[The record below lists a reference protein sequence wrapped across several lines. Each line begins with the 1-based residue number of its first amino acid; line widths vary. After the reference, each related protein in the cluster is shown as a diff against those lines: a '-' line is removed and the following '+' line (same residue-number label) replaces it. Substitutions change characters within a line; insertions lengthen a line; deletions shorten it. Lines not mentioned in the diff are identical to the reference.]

1 MVIYMNLKEYRM
13 KYKISVKEASIVSG
27 VPLRTYVRYESN
39 DNYGNELKRK
49 QIIMSLKECYE
60 INEDKGI
67 LTIKDIKEIV
77 SNVLSSYA
85 DDISFCYLFG
95 SYSKGYAKD
104 DSDID
109 LCISTSL
116 IGVTFVGLIEE
127 LREALNKRVDLLRI
141 NDLKDNIELVE
152 EIMKSGIKIYG

>member
-1 MVIYMNLKEYRM
+1 MTIKEYRM
-13 KYKISVKEASIVSG
+13 KYKVSVKDASIVSG
-27 VPLRTYVRYESN
+27 VPLRTYIRYEN
-39 DNYGNELKRK
+39 DDNYGNELKRK
-49 QIIMSLKECYE
+49 QIIMSLKEKYE

-67 LTIKDIKEIV
+67 LCINDIKEIV
-77 SNVLSSYA
+77 AKILSNY
-85 DDISFCYLFG
+85 DKDISFCYLFG

-104 DSDID
+104 NSDID

-116 IGVTFVGLIEE
+116 TGVAFVGLIEE
-127 LREALNKRVDLLRI
+127 LREALNKRIDLLRI

>member
-1 MVIYMNLKEYRM
+1 MTIKEYRM
-13 KYKISVKEASIVSG
+13 KYKVSIKDASIVSG
-27 VPLRTYVRYESN
+27 VPLRTYIRYEN
-39 DNYGNELKRK
+39 DDNYGNELKRK
-49 QIIMSLKECYE
+49 QIIMSLKEKYE

-67 LTIKDIKEIV
+67 LCINDIKEIV
-77 SNVLSSYA
+77 AKILSNY
-85 DDISFCYLFG
+85 DKDISFCYLFG

-104 DSDID
+104 NSDID

-116 IGVTFVGLIEE
+116 TGVAFVGLIEE
-127 LREALNKRVDLLRI
+127 LREALNKRIDLLRT

>member
-1 MVIYMNLKEYRM
+1 M
-13 KYKISVKEASIVSG
+13 KYKVSVKDASIVSG
-27 VPLRTYVRYESN
+27 VPLRTYIRYETD

-49 QIIMSLKECYE
+49 QIIMSLKEKYE

-67 LTIKDIKEIV
+67 LCINDIKEIV
-77 SNVLSSYA
+77 AKILSNY
-85 DDISFCYLFG
+85 DKDISFCYLFG

-104 DSDID
+104 NSDID

-116 IGVTFVGLIEE
+116 TGVAFVGLIEE
-127 LREALNKRVDLLRI
+127 LREALNKRIDLLRT

>member
-1 MVIYMNLKEYRM
+1 MTIKEYRM
-13 KYKISVKEASIVSG
+13 KYKVSVKDASIVSG
-27 VPLRTYVRYESN
+27 VPLRTYIRYETD

-49 QIIMSLKECYE
+49 QIIMSLKEKYE

-67 LTIKDIKEIV
+67 LCINDIKEIV
-77 SNVLSSYA
+77 AKILSNY
-85 DDISFCYLFG
+85 DKDISFCYLFG

-104 DSDID
+104 NSDID

-116 IGVTFVGLIEE
+116 TGVAFVGLIEE
-127 LREALNKRVDLLRI
+127 LREALNKRIDLLRT

>member
-1 MVIYMNLKEYRM
+1 M

-141 NDLKDNIELVE
+141 NDLNDNIELVE

>member
-1 MVIYMNLKEYRM
+1 M
-13 KYKISVKEASIVSG
+13 KYKISAKEASIVSG

-60 INEDKGI
+60 ISEDKGI
-67 LTIKDIKEIV
+67 LKIKDIKEIV
-77 SNVLSSYA
+77 SNVLSSYG
-85 DDISFCYLFG
+85 DISFCYLFG

>member
-1 MVIYMNLKEYRM
+1 MTIKEYRM
-13 KYKISVKEASIVSG
+13 KYKVSVKEASIVSG
-27 VPLRTYVRYESN
+27 VPLRTYIRYETDN
-39 DNYGNELKRK
+39 NYGNELKRK
-49 QIIMSLKECYE
+49 QIIMSLKEKYE

-67 LTIKDIKEIV
+67 LCINDIKEIV
-77 SNVLSSYA
+77 AKILSNY
-85 DDISFCYLFG
+85 DKDISFCYLFG

-104 DSDID
+104 NSDID

-116 IGVTFVGLIEE
+116 TGVAFVGLIEE
-127 LREALNKRVDLLRI
+127 LREALNKRIDLLRI

>member
-1 MVIYMNLKEYRM
+1 MNLKEYRM
-13 KYKISVKEASIVSG
+13 KYKISAKEASIVSG

-49 QIIMSLKECYE
+49 QIIMSLKEYYE
-60 INEDKGI
+60 ISEDKGI